1 MSLQETIKPTF
12 GTNLYDG
19 VKTLE
24 EEEQNLYTI
33 NKKGPMFR

>member
-1 MSLQETIKPTF
+1 MSLQETIQPTF